1 MGRIFIRWGWGIGCA
16 LTHNYENRDMGD
28 ILTQINEWGFIEKTS
43 YAQVSGEFMG

>member
-43 YAQVSGEFMG
+43 YAQVNGDFMG